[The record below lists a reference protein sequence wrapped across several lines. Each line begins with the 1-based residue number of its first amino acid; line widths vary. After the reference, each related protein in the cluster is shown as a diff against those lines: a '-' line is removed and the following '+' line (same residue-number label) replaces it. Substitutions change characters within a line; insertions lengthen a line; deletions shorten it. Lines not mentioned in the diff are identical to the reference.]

1 MPFISDN
8 QLAIVT
14 SNLAKKDSAIEK
26 LKGQKARERIA
37 GLGFQVGEAFLGAL
51 GVGFV
56 RGKLE
61 KDGKAFALGPVDGEL
76 LIAGGLIFAGAMPKW
91 FGKYGEHLMN
101 AGIGVLGHYAGQMG
115 RAMGKGVMPSNSIIG
130 MLPDHVGMDPTYVG
144 RAAFG
149 AHHGVGAASDLAS
162 ALAASAA

>member
-8 QLAIVT
+8 QLAIVQ
-14 SNLAKKDSAIEK
+14 SNLSKKDATIDK

-61 KDGKAFALGPVDGEL
+61 KDGKVFALGPVDGEL

-115 RAMGKGVMPSNSIIG
+115 RSMGKGVAFSPVIG

-144 RAAFG
+144 RAAMG
-149 AHHGVGAASDLAS
+149 GRSVGAANDLAS

>member
-1 MPFISDN
+1 MPFIADR
-8 QLAIVT
+8 QLAIVQ
-14 SNLAKKDSAIEK
+14 SNLARKDDTIDK
-26 LKGQKARERIA
+26 LKRQKAREQIA

-91 FGKYGEHLMN
+91 FGKYGEHLLN

-115 RAMGKGVMPSNSIIG
+115 RSMGKGVAFSPVIG
-130 MLPDHVGMDPTYVG
+130 MLPDHVGHDPTYVG
-144 RAAFG
+144 RSSLG
-149 AHHGVGAASDLAS
+149 AHHGVGAANDLAS

>member
-1 MPFISDN
+1 MPMISEA
-8 QLAIVT
+8 QLAIVQ
-14 SNLAKKDSAIEK
+14 NKLASKDNAIDK
-26 LKGQKARERIA
+26 LKAQKARERIA

-91 FGKYGEHLMN
+91 FGKYGEHLLN
-101 AGIGVLGHYAGQMG
+101 AGVGVLGHYAGQMG
-115 RAMGKGVMPSNSIIG
+115 RALGKGQTFTPVIG

-144 RAAFG
+144 RSSLG
-149 AHHGVGAASDLAS
+149 AHRGVGAANDLAS